1 MASSPKIRQRAKQYN
16 QDSSA
21 GQVVDD
27 SLSGED
33 ISKPYGR
40 LALRPHRK
48 RFIREMLAIL
58 LDSSTEIPRIRI
70 QAQVFLALLVIVASL
85 GVLFLSLGSPQEERC
100 INRFGDRDRP
110 CQHRLSTGKDDCYQ
124 RVDVN
129 GHVLYTR
136 DRDGFHFEMSPT
148 CSPLAPEDDVM
159 KCVGEWSFAR
169 EDEMVW
175 YLRRY
180 RNVTSGTKSLVSLPS
195 LKDSNVRLMA
205 MRWIVRP
212 EDPNQATWV
221 FSSALIPR
229 DEFHDVEMVI
239 DGTMMVGQMV
249 VDSSK

>member
-1 MASSPKIRQRAKQYN
+1 
-16 QDSSA
+16 
-21 GQVVDD
+21 
-27 SLSGED
+27 
-33 ISKPYGR
+33 
-40 LALRPHRK
+40 
-48 RFIREMLAIL
+48 
-58 LDSSTEIPRIRI
+58 
-70 QAQVFLALLVIVASL
+70 
-85 GVLFLSLGSPQEERC
+85 
-100 INRFGDRDRP
+100 
-110 CQHRLSTGKDDCYQ
+110 
-124 RVDVN
+124 
-129 GHVLYTR
+129 
-136 DRDGFHFEMSPT
+136 
-148 CSPLAPEDDVM
+148 M

-180 RNVTSGTKSLVSLPS
+180 RNVTSGTTSLVSLPS

-229 DEFHDVEMVI
+229 DEFRDVEMVI